1 MISAL
6 YIHIPFCT
14 SRCAYCDFATSACH
28 DDALMDAYVDA
39 LCLQVRRAA
48 KAGLL
53 GGVKTIYIGGGTP
66 THLGAHRLNSLVY
79 MISLSMNLEQ
89 VEEFT
94 VEANPESLDARIV
107 KDLYALGVGRMSIG
121 AQSFDDAVLREYGRP
136 HKAADID
143 AAVAAL
149 RERDMEFSLDL
160 ICGGPRQTLA
170 SWRDSVER
178 VIASGAGHVSIYPL
192 TVEDG
197 TPLAARVEAGEW
209 CGIDEDVEAQMM
221 EAAEQL
227 LTDAGFERYEVASY
241 AKPGR
246 ASKHNTAYWTGVEYL
261 GLGAAASSMMSAAT
275 WDACVAA
282 GVFGDAADEYAKEAA
297 AALEADGRIRV
308 QACTDVREFCDSVG
322 HPCWEAEVMSSREA
336 LLEDAMLAFRRSAG
350 LGPALAARACA
361 AEPALE
367 GVVQDLEAEGLI
379 AAAGEGR
386 LVPTERGWLMG
397 NEIFGAIWGL
407 A

>member
-1 MISAL
+1 MIGAL
-6 YIHIPFCT
+6 YIHIPFCK
-14 SRCAYCDFATSACH
+14 SRCSYCDFATSACH

-66 THLGAHRLNSLVY
+66 THLGARRLNSLVY

-136 HKAADID
+136 HKATDID
-143 AAVAAL
+143 AVVAAL
-149 RERDMEFSLDL
+149 RERDMEYSLDL
-160 ICGGPRQTLA
+160 ICGGPQQTLE
-170 SWRDSVER
+170 SWRDSVEH

-192 TVEDG
+192 TVEEG

-209 CGIDEDVEAQMM
+209 DGIDEDVEAQMM

-227 LTDAGFERYEVASY
+227 LTDAGYTRYEVASY

-246 ASKHNTAYWTGVEYL
+246 ESKHNSAYWTGVEYL
-261 GLGAAASSMMSAAT
+261 GLGVAASSMMSAQS
-275 WDACVAA
+275 WRACLAA
-282 GVFGDAADEYAKEAA
+282 GVFGGAADADAGQA
-297 AALEADGRIRV
+297 DVALAADGRIRV
-308 QACTDVREFCDSVG
+308 QADSDVRGFCDSVG
-322 HPCWEAEVMSSREA
+322 RPQWEAELMNAREA
-336 LLEDAMLAFRRSAG
+336 LLEDAMLAFRRSVG
-350 LGPALAARACA
+350 LGPVLAARACA
-361 AEPALE
+361 AEHALE
-367 GVVQDLEAEGLI
+367 GVLQDLEAEGLI